1 MADAPCEYCVEHLV
15 MWHEKKTDYEN
26 AARKI
31 RKLKSIIRDQ
41 KIQLEQFKRMDKK
54 KRKQLKKLN
63 ELLEMQDALL
73 TFFAQ
78 NWLPAWIFHTFYL
91 G

>member
-1 MADAPCEYCVEHLV
+1 MTEVNCENCLEYLV

-31 RKLKSIIRDQ
+31 RKLKSMIR
-41 KIQLEQFKRMDKK
+41 QFKNQVQQLKLADKK
-54 KRKQLKKLN
+54 KRKKLKKLN

-73 TFFAQ
+73 TFFS
-78 NWLPAWIFHTFYL
+78 NN
-91 G
+91 